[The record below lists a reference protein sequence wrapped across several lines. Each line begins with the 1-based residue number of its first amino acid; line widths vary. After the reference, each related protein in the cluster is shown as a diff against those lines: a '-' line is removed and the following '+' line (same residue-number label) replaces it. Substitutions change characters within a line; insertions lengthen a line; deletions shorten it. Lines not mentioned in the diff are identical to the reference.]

1 MDTGLVTNE
10 DPDRWFAVAGNGEAS
25 VELDVTAPDH
35 EPDAEARWRAKA
47 LCEGGNF
54 NKDVEDLFA
63 RAIAI
68 GRAGGSVEAFLRE
81 QLGRRA

>member
-1 MDTGLVTNE
+1 MT
-10 DPDRWFAVAGNGEAS
+10 DPRQFSVAASGETS
-25 VELDVTAPDH
+25 ELDPTAPDH

-47 LCEGGNF
+47 LCEGGTF

-68 GRAGGSVEAFLRE
+68 GRAGGSVEAFLRKE
-81 QLGRRA
+81 LRKPGAR